1 MSGYKINFNGIDRL
15 YDAYSWRLTRRAKEA
30 WRSGIHVK
38 GLKLKELEI
47 KVASK
52 YQRKF
57 AVGVGSATDGIFLG
71 LKALGLNSTHTVIC
85 TVYSY
90 IATAGAIR
98 RLGCKIHFV
107 DVDERG
113 NIGPIDSAVQADA
126 VVYVNLFGNT
136 ANYPR
141 LKKFCDEKK
150 IPLIEDASQS
160 QGAWHHGQ
168 QSGSLGTL
176 SIFSFDP
183 MKNMPCFG
191 TAGVVLTNDPLI
203 YEDLI
208 SLRRHGIRGD
218 HDFGYN
224 SIIPE
229 DHANQLIFLLSK
241 FDKLQKMRKE
251 IFERY
256 EQQLPADML
265 IKGYDEK
272 GIFSSYHKCVITAQ
286 ERDLL
291 QKYLRDAG
299 IETKIHYEYLLDR
312 DPTNHYPRAEILSAT
327 ALSLPIY
334 PFLKMSEV
342 DYVCER
348 INQFYGI

>member
-1 MSGYKINFNGIDRL
+1 MEISFNGIDRL

-38 GLKLKELEI
+38 GLKLKELEV
-47 KVASK
+47 KMASK

-57 AVGVGSATDGIFLG
+57 AVGVGSATDGIFLA
-71 LKALGLNSTHTVIC
+71 LKSLGLNSTHTVIC
-85 TVYSY
+85 PVYSY

-113 NIGPIDSAVQADA
+113 NIGPIDSTVQADA

-168 QSGSLGTL
+168 QSGMLGNV

-191 TAGVVLTNDPLI
+191 TAGMVLTDDTAV
-203 YEDLI
+203 YQDLI
-208 SLRRHGIRGD
+208 SYRRHGIHGN
-218 HDFGYN
+218 HEFGYN
-224 SIIPE
+224 SIISE

-241 FDKLQKMRKE
+241 FDKLQKMREK

-256 EQQLPADML
+256 KKNLPKNTL
-265 IKGYDEK
+265 IESYQES
-272 GIFSSYHKCVITAQ
+272 GIFSSHHKCVIVSNK
-286 ERDLL
+286 RDLL
-291 QKYLRDAG
+291 QKYLKDAG
-299 IETKIHYEYLLDR
+299 VETKIHYEYLLDK
-312 DPTNHYPRAEILSAT
+312 DPTNHYPRAEQLLDT

-334 PFLKMSEV
+334 PFLRMSEV
-342 DYVCER
+342 DYICER
-348 INQFYGI
+348 INQFYGV

>member
-1 MSGYKINFNGIDRL
+1 
-15 YDAYSWRLTRRAKEA
+15 
-30 WRSGIHVK
+30 
-38 GLKLKELEI
+38 
-47 KVASK
+47 
-52 YQRKF
+52 
-57 AVGVGSATDGIFLG
+57 
-71 LKALGLNSTHTVIC
+71 
-85 TVYSY
+85 
-90 IATAGAIR
+90 
-98 RLGCKIHFV
+98 
-107 DVDERG
+107 VDERG
-113 NIGPIDSAVQADA
+113 NIGPIDSAVHADA

-136 ANYPR
+136 ANYPQLR
-141 LKKFCDEKK
+141 KFCDEKQ

-160 QGAWHHGQ
+160 QGAWHHGE
-168 QSGSLGTL
+168 QSGMLGNIT
-176 SIFSFDP
+176 IFSFDP

-191 TAGVVLTNDPLI
+191 TAGMILTDNVSV
-203 YEDLI
+203 YEDLL

-218 HDFGYN
+218 HEFGYN

-241 FDKLQKMRKE
+241 YDTLQKMRAK

-256 EQQLPADML
+256 EQQLPKGML

-272 GIFSSYHKCVITAQ
+272 GIFSSHHKCVITAHN
-286 ERDLL
+286 RDLL
-291 QKYLRDAG
+291 KKYLSDAG